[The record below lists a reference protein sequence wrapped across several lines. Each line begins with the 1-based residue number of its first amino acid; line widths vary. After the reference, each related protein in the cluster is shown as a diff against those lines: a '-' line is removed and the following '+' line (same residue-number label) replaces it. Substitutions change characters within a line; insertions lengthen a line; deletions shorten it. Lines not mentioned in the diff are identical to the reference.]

1 MRMLKYSRKHT
12 HCHVTF
18 YGSRSLATGNTG
30 FCAFNFLSA
39 DTPGFSVTATGVVLD
54 VDRSTMIVKKLKLK
68 LTGVPYEIFKNTAFI
83 KDMLSGA
90 LEVAKF
96 EVANVWTL
104 SRIGGE
110 IRKFH
115 WNQML
120 HLELRLK
127 IKVSHF
133 SPTQTLKKNTQ
144 D

>member
-1 MRMLKYSRKHT
+1 MVVFRDTQKITVLFYSLWVGYDSKVSQIYSLDDHFIHMKMLNYSPEHT

-83 KDMLSGA
+83 IDMLSGA

-96 EVANVWTL
+96 EVANV
-104 SRIGGE
+104 
-110 IRKFH
+110 
-115 WNQML
+115 
-120 HLELRLK
+120 
-127 IKVSHF
+127 
-133 SPTQTLKKNTQ
+133 
-144 D
+144 